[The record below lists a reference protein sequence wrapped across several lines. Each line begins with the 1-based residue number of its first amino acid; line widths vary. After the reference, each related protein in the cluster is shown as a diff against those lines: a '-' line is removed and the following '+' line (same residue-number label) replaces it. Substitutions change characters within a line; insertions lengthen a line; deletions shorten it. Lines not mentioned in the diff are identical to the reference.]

1 MKHTI
6 LLAILMG
13 MIIIPSG
20 CVTNPRGFR
29 EPIENF
35 DKVDDKLYR
44 GAQPNA
50 IGIEALK
57 ALGVT
62 TVINFRDSKDS
73 WREEERYVTEAGMTY
88 VQVPL
93 NAMAAPSHQDIERI
107 LEAIKFS
114 PGPVFVHC
122 QFGCDRTGTVVACY
136 RIRVRK
142 ELPDVALQDA
152 EQHGMSAFETGMKK
166 FILNFK

>member
-1 MKHTI
+1 
-6 LLAILMG
+6 MG
-13 MIIIPSG
+13 LIIIPTG

-50 IGIEALK
+50 VGIEMLK
-57 ALGVT
+57 SLSVT
-62 TVINFRDSKDS
+62 TVINFRDVNDS
-73 WREEERYVTEAGMTY
+73 WGEEEGYATSAGMAY

-93 NAMAAPSHQDIERI
+93 PAMSAPSHAEIERI
-107 LEAIKFS
+107 LDAIKFS

-136 RIRVRK
+136 RIRFKK
-142 ELPDVALQDA
+142 EKPEVALQDA
-152 EQHGMSAFETGMKK
+152 EQHGMSAFEVGMKN
-166 FILNFK
+166 FILSFK

>member
-1 MKHTI
+1 MKQ
-6 LLAILMG
+6 LLLLTLLMG
-13 MIIIPSG
+13 MIIIPTG
-20 CVTNPRGFR
+20 CTTTRGFR

-57 ALGVT
+57 AIGIV
-62 TVINFRDSKDS
+62 TVINFRAADDC
-73 WREEERYVTEAGMTY
+73 WGEEESYVTNAGMAY
-88 VQVPL
+88 FQEPL
-93 NAMAAPSHQDIERI
+93 NAMSAPSKAEIERI
-107 LEAIKFS
+107 LGIIQSS

-136 RIRVRK
+136 RIRVKK
-142 ELPDVALQDA
+142 EQPDVALQDA
-152 EQHGMSAFETGMKK
+152 DQHGMSAFEVGMKR